1 MDTFITIL
9 LNSFKM
15 WEYTDQFGKVQQ
27 PEVGG
32 ALFMWTILLIGIIG
46 IAIII
51 ERWYYIVIRSS
62 INADKFMERIRQH
75 ILSNNIK
82 EAVSVA
88 EQSKEKAL
96 PYIVLKGLKRAE
108 VAKDFRDIQNAVD
121 EATLEVLPKLANRMG
136 YLTMLSSIA
145 TLMGLAGTI
154 YGLILA
160 FSAVGGDMPAAQK
173 AQFLANGIS
182 AAMGTTILG
191 LGVAIPIIVI
201 QTIIQTK
208 MGGITD
214 EIDEHAVKLINLLTG
229 YKPVS

>member
-9 LNSFKM
+9 INSFKM
-15 WEYTDQFGKVQQ
+15 WEYTDQYGKVTQ
-27 PEVGG
+27 PEIGG
-32 ALFMWTILLIGIIG
+32 ALFMWIILLVGIMG
-46 IAIII
+46 VAIII
-51 ERWYYIVIRSS
+51 ERWYYIMIRSS

-82 EAVSVA
+82 EAVAVA

-121 EATLEVLPKLANRMG
+121 EATLEVLPKLANRIS

-145 TLMGLAGTI
+145 TLLGLAGTI

-191 LGVAIPIIVI
+191 LGVAIPIIVL
-201 QTIIQTK
+201 QTIIVTK
-208 MGGITD
+208 TGHITD

>member
-1 MDTFITIL
+1 MKSAQLAQL
-9 LNSFKM
+9 LVVAAAAFGVYSFARTARDG
-15 WEYTDQFGKVQQ
+15 EARRVCTSLC
-27 PEVGG
+27 
-32 ALFMWTILLIGIIG
+32 ALAPNYAGRNRLAPDFELPSLTG
-46 IAIII
+46 
-51 ERWYYIVIRSS
+51 E
-62 INADKFMERIRQH
+62 
-75 ILSNNIK
+75 
-82 EAVSVA
+82 
-88 EQSKEKAL
+88 KEKAL

-191 LGVAIPIIVI
+191 LGVAIPIIVV